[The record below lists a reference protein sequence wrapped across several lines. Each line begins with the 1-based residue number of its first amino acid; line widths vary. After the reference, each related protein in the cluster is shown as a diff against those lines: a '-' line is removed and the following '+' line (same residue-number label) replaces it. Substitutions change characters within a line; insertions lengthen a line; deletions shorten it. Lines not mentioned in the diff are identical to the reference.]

1 MSGLKESIKNLIPA
15 PIKPAALGLYHAA
28 HDRLEVWTGRRDPL
42 TPPRRM
48 WHWITNPDLDF
59 KTEGE
64 GLRGYLV
71 EECGLTPDES
81 VLDVGCGIGRN
92 AVPLIG
98 HVRHYEGF
106 DIMPEAVRWC
116 QKNITPRHPNFRFTL
131 ADVRN
136 DRYHP
141 EGRQAA
147 SQYRFPYDDDTFD
160 LVFLISVFTHMLPRD
175 MENYLSEIARVL
187 KPGGRCAL
195 SYFLLN
201 DEARRNIEA
210 GGGIM
215 SFRHEVGDGCFAQLP
230 EMPEAALAY
239 EEGRVR
245 SLHAERGLRIREPIR
260 YGTWSSAP
268 ALMQDM
274 VVAFKVAPAR
284 PPRRDSP
291 PPR

>member
-1 MSGLKESIKNLIPA
+1 MIGFKEGIKNLIPA
-15 PIKPAALGLYHAA
+15 PLKPAALGLYHAA

-59 KTEGE
+59 KTQGE
-64 GLRGYLV
+64 GLLRYLV
-71 EECGLTPDES
+71 GECGLTPDES

-98 HVRHYEGF
+98 HVREYEGF

-116 QKNITPRHPNFRFTL
+116 QKNITPRHPNFRFRL

-141 EGRQAA
+141 EGRSAA
-147 SQYRFPYDDDTFD
+147 SEYRFPYADDSFD

-201 DEARRNIEA
+201 DETRRNIEA
-210 GGGIM
+210 GGGALE
-215 SFRHEVGDGCFAQLP
+215 FRHALGGGCFAQLA
-230 EMPEAALAY
+230 ELPEAALAY
-239 EEGRVR
+239 EEERVR
-245 SLHAERGLRIREPIR
+245 SLYAERGLRIREPIQ
-260 YGTWSSAP
+260 YGAWSSTP
-268 ALMQDM
+268 AQMQDM
-274 VVAFKVAPAR
+274 LVAFKDPSPGR
-284 PPRRDSP
+284 PRPDSP
-291 PPR
+291 PTR